1 MGWCI
6 KDSTEDVMTLET
18 PNFRTAYG
26 KRVFA
31 YHASRLWNALPV
43 VVRSEENVEKFKT
56 MIKTI
61 LFAGKEDFKKKAF
74 MYRQ

>member
-1 MGWCI
+1 ML
-6 KDSTEDVMTLET
+6 DT
-18 PNFRTAYG
+18 PNFKSVYG

-43 VVRSEENVEKFKT
+43 AVRSEENVEKFKT

-61 LFAGKEDFKKKAF
+61 LFGGKEEFKKKAF
-74 MYRQ
+74 MYKQ